1 LFSNRYFVSEIDIHQ
16 TYASIMKKSDGI
28 YRIWYYFRNG
38 WSIYFAFI
46 FGAIN
51 TLVVTYYLAIEKA
64 PALNSIFPSFGYYV
78 LFAAVIGIPIL
89 TLIGWTHWKKSGAR
103 RAEVDVNYEANPYE
117 ARAMV
122 NSEMV
127 LKLSLQLAELVLK
140 NQQKET
146 IDEKRI
152 NKYSDELNSIKEI
165 MEKRTMRNKLDMK
178 IIKTE
183 TDEV

>member
-1 LFSNRYFVSEIDIHQ
+1 MFSNRYFVSEIDIHQ